1 MHAFSSVLLFVF
13 ESVKEDVFWRNYFY
27 RVSLIK
33 QSAQLTA
40 LAAQQQAAGKE
51 EKNHGRQNELPLTGI
66 FKKASLCRA
75 NVTNIPLKIL
85 RFSWSCHCAHARN
98 IIVILGKILFLPEK
112 IFILLLLPSPWPC
125 QLVFLPF
132 SFTLL
137 FLILQVFYFFLFISP
152 SITSHLP
159 ISLLALLMLSVLRW
173 LSSLLSFGS
182 VFHSAC
188 SCPQFLVCRAELS
201 QPAWNQTPVSDT
213 CDSSLLWQ
221 FYPGCWGKLFIISAM
236 ISKVVPNLFGTRDQ
250 FCGRQ
255 FFSRTGEGMGW
266 FQDVSSALHFL
277 CTLFLIWCCCC
288 SDRRCQSMGQRLGT
302 PDLIPVIIIKICILR
317 IERI

>member
-75 NVTNIPLKIL
+75 NVTNVPLKNTQIL
-85 RFSWSCHCAHARN
+85 MILSLCTCQKCHRYLRENPFPSREDIHSSPVALSLTLPTCLPSVFIYFAFSHSS
-98 IIVILGKILFLPEK
+98 GFLFLP
-112 IFILLLLPSPWPC
+112 PSPVIFPS
-125 QLVFLPF
+125 LSLPF
-132 SFTLL
+132 SC
-137 FLILQVFYFFLFISP
+137 FLFS
-152 SITSHLP
+152 
-159 ISLLALLMLSVLRW
+159 ADSVPYFPLV
-173 LSSLLSFGS
+173 LSSIQPAHVPSS
-182 VFHSAC
+182 
-188 SCPQFLVCRAELS
+188 LVCRAELG
-201 QPAWNQTPVSDT
+201 QPAWNQTSVSDT

-221 FYPGCWGKLFIISAM
+221 FYPGCWGKWFIISAM
-236 ISKVVPNLFGTRDQ
+236 ISKLVCNLFGTRDW
-250 FCGRQ
+250 FRGRQ
-255 FFSRTGEGMGW
+255 FFSSTREGMGW

-277 CTLFLIWCCCC
+277 CSLFLIWCCCC

-302 PDLIPVIIIKICILR
+302 PDLIPLIIIKICILCP
-317 IERI
+317 IFNI